1 VLRVE
6 RILSVF
12 VAGNDSCVLVV
23 LLAWSDGFLSI
34 GVLVIVACQVG
45 VCSRWWH
52 TWVSGWRLLDT
63 AEVREASKCTAV
75 GLSDGADRRAFVG
88 ELAIVPVVRTRRCL
102 FLSCVLVEVVA
113 HLDQRL

>member
-1 VLRVE
+1 MC
-6 RILSVF
+6 VF
-12 VAGNDSCVLVV
+12 VAGNYSCVLVV

-34 GVLVIVACQVG
+34 GVLVTVVCFVR

-63 AEVREASKCTAV
+63 ATWREACKCTAV

-88 ELAIVPVVRTRRCL
+88 ERDCRSRSAY
-102 FLSCVLVEVVA
+102 S
-113 HLDQRL
+113 